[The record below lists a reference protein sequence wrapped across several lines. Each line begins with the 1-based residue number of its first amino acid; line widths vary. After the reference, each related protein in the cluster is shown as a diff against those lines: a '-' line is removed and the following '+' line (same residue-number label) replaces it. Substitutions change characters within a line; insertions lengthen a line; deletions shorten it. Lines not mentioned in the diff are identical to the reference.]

1 VPVSVLRPAD
11 WGRWARGASASA
23 GVTVVSAA
31 VLASWS
37 GPGRAQSLFEAAP
50 LDLQRF
56 VLVAAPIGSKGDRA
70 QLNIYEQLS
79 PKRACFSVG
88 AGRPAVVEPLLA
100 SFDFTGICSRY
111 IDANGFSLRIGG
123 TDLATSY
130 RLMVSRSSDDTL
142 LLALPTKAG
151 AGPELVVARTQGAG
165 GGFLK
170 FELEP
175 GWTLMRRAFRG
186 RQLGHVYVYA
196 AEWPGAASATAPAAS
211 VPAPAPPTIPA
222 GSGKPASTSPSST
235 SPTSTLPSSA
245 TPTSASSGSTS
256 PTSPVLST
264 PAGGGRPSSAL
275 MTPPAGLPKP
285 PATGGPRRS

>member
-1 VPVSVLRPAD
+1 MPVSVLRSAD
-11 WGRWARGASASA
+11 LGRWARSAVVGSA
-23 GVTVVSAA
+23 VVGSAA
-31 VLASWS
+31 LASLP
-37 GPGRAQSLFEAAP
+37 GPSLAQSLFEAAP
-50 LDLQRF
+50 LDMQRF

-88 AGRPAVVEPLLA
+88 AGKPAVVDPLLA
-100 SFDFTGICSRY
+100 GFDFTGICSRY

-130 RLMVSRSSDDTL
+130 RLMVSRSSDDTVL
-142 LLALPTKAG
+142 LGLPTKAG
-151 AGPELVVARTQGAG
+151 AGPELVIARTQGPG

-196 AEWPGAASATAPAAS
+196 ADWPGAAATAPAA
-211 VPAPAPPTIPA
+211 PAPASPTPAIPA
-222 GSGKPASTSPSST
+222 GSGKPASM
-235 SPTSTLPSSA
+235 SPTSA
-245 TPTSASSGSTS
+245 TPTTAGPTKPALPTPSGNSAR
-256 PTSPVLST
+256 PTSALT
-264 PAGGGRPSSAL
+264 P
-275 MTPPAGLPKP
+275 PPAGLPQL
-285 PATGGPRRS
+285 PAPGAPRRS

>member
-1 VPVSVLRPAD
+1 MA
-11 WGRWARGASASA
+11 
-23 GVTVVSAA
+23 SAA
-31 VLASWS
+31 VLASW
-37 GPGRAQSLFEAAP
+37 PGRAQAQSLFEAAP

-79 PKRACFSVG
+79 PKRACFSFG
-88 AGRPAVVEPLLA
+88 TGKPAAVEPLLA

-142 LLALPTKAG
+142 LLGLPTKAG
-151 AGPELVVARTQGAG
+151 AGPELVIARTQGAG

-186 RQLGHVYVYA
+186 RPLGHVYVYA
-196 AEWPGAASATAPAAS
+196 ADWPGAAAATAPVAPALA
-211 VPAPAPPTIPA
+211 PAPAPAAPAPAPAAPATPA
-222 GSGKPASTSPSST
+222 GSGKPASP
-235 SPTSTLPSSA
+235 SPTSATPNSA
-245 TPTSASSGSTS
+245 TPNSATPISGSSSAAS
-256 PTSPVLST
+256 PTAPARST
-264 PAGGGRPSSAL
+264 PAGPGGRPSSAL
-275 MTPPAGLPKP
+275 TAPPAGLPQL
-285 PATGGPRRS
+285 PAAGGQRRS

>member
-1 VPVSVLRPAD
+1 MVLRPAD
-11 WGRWARGASASA
+11 LGRWARSAVVGSA
-23 GVTVVSAA
+23 VVGSAA
-31 VLASWS
+31 LAALP
-37 GPGRAQSLFEAAP
+37 GPGLAQSLFEAAP
-50 LDLQRF
+50 LDMQRF

-88 AGRPAVVEPLLA
+88 AGKPAVVDPLLA
-100 SFDFTGICSRY
+100 GFDFTGICSRY

-142 LLALPTKAG
+142 LLGLPTKAG
-151 AGPELVVARTQGAG
+151 AGPELVIARTQGPG

-196 AEWPGAASATAPAAS
+196 ADWPGAAATAPAPS
-211 VPAPAPPTIPA
+211 SPTGPIPA
-222 GSGKPASTSPSST
+222 GAGKPASM
-235 SPTSTLPSSA
+235 SPTSL
-245 TPTSASSGSTS
+245 
-256 PTSPVLST
+256 T
-264 PAGGGRPSSAL
+264 PATAGPTNSAL
-275 MTPPAGLPKP
+275 PTPLGNSARPASALTPPPAVLPKR
-285 PATGGPRRS
+285 PAPGAQRRS

>member
-1 VPVSVLRPAD
+1 MSVPRPAD
-11 WGRWARGASASA
+11 LSRWVCGAVA
-23 GVTVVSAA
+23 GAAVVSST
-31 VLASWS
+31 VLASWP

-50 LDLQRF
+50 LDMQQF

-70 QLNIYEQLS
+70 QLNIYEQVS

-88 AGRPAVVEPLLA
+88 AGRPAAVEPLLA

-142 LLALPTKAG
+142 LLALPTKSG

-175 GWTLMRRAFRG
+175 GWTLMRRTFRG

-196 AEWPGAASATAPAAS
+196 ADWPGAAATAPAS
-211 VPAPAPPTIPA
+211 PAPSAPTPSSPA
-222 GSGKPASTSPSST
+222 GSGKPSSLSPTSPSPKPA
-235 SPTSTLPSSA
+235 SPMSA
-245 TPTSASSGSTS
+245 TPT
-256 PTSPVLST
+256 PV
-264 PAGGGRPSSAL
+264 RP
-275 MTPPAGLPKP
+275 TPPARPTPVGNRGGRTSMITPPEAGLPLP
-285 PATGGPRRS
+285 PSSPAPRRS

>member
-1 VPVSVLRPAD
+1 M
-11 WGRWARGASASA
+11 
-23 GVTVVSAA
+23 
-31 VLASWS
+31 
-37 GPGRAQSLFEAAP
+37 
-50 LDLQRF
+50 QRF

-79 PKRACFSVG
+79 PKRACFSVA
-88 AGRPAVVEPLLA
+88 AGKPALVEPLLA

-142 LLALPTKAG
+142 LLALPTKSG
-151 AGPELVVARTQGAG
+151 AGPELVVARTQGSG

-196 AEWPGAASATAPAAS
+196 ADWPGAAAIAPAA
-211 VPAPAPPTIPA
+211 PAPSPTTPVSPA
-222 GSGKPASTSPSST
+222 GSGKPTSLSPT
-235 SPTSTLPSSA
+235 TPSPTSAPLTPAGPAPASPAPAPAQLTPAPAQLTPASPMPASPTAPARPTPGGNGGGRTSVIKPPPAALPLP
-245 TPTSASSGSTS
+245 PTSAGQ
-256 PTSPVLST
+256 
-264 PAGGGRPSSAL
+264 
-275 MTPPAGLPKP
+275 
-285 PATGGPRRS
+285 RRS